1 ASHAA
6 SQGPREPKVVN
17 WFLPDLDSPFYGG
30 VNTVLRLADHLRRTH
45 GVDNRFVFWAT
56 PNEPFFRSAI
66 AAAFPD
72 LAHSEIV
79 FHDASRASV
88 DAVPSADVAVATLW
102 ATAYSVAQFTGA
114 PRRFYMIQD
123 FEPMFYP
130 AGTLYAL
137 AEESYRLGLYGI
149 CNTEHMRQ
157 LYETRYGGQ
166 GTSLLPAVD
175 QGVFHADG
183 RTFERKLH

>member
-1 ASHAA
+1 IKVFRMQSDAAEAAMLASTFRATDADVRAVRASHA
-6 SQGPREPKVVN
+6 SVVGTRPPKTIN
-17 WFLPDLDSPFYGG
+17 WFLPDIDSPFYGG

-130 AGTLYAL
+130 A
-137 AEESYRLGLYGI
+137 
-149 CNTEHMRQ
+149 
-157 LYETRYGGQ
+157 
-166 GTSLLPAVD
+166 
-175 QGVFHADG
+175 
-183 RTFERKLH
+183 